1 MNELNELNTKLKSIG
16 ANLYMVGGCVR
27 DAIMNKNSKDI
38 DLEVFHI
45 TKENFEKFL
54 NENNYKFSIEPN
66 SKFPVYRLTLD
77 SNEIEIGFPRR
88 DNKTGHKHTD
98 FDVEIDPNMS
108 VAEAQKRRDFTCNA
122 IYFHLDSKKYIDSY
136 DGLHDINDNQLVPV
150 DEKTFK
156 EDPLRL
162 FRAFQFIARFGFE
175 YDELLKIIDEDFL
188 KETLHLS
195 KDSIYKEI
203 EKAILH
209 GKYFIFALNF
219 LKDSGLLRMH
229 FPDLDVL
236 SNCQQNPSHHYE
248 GNVWNHTQ
256 LVTYQAGLEIKEM
269 SKIQDKITL
278 FFASL
283 LHDIGKPAT
292 TTNDEKGIRAIGH
305 EKEGVKIAQKML
317 EGFVPNKYHKGI
329 LALIEHHM
337 FDTNMSAKKILK
349 LADELKTKGINWKQL
364 ITIQRCDDMGRIS
377 IDSTDK
383 SRCNNIIDFENRV
396 IKLGVLH
403 DPLSELI
410 SGKQLLEIG
419 FKSGKIIGEIMNE
432 VRAKQLSLQLKT
444 SSEAIDFCKRRLK
457 NINNLSLLL
466 D

>member
-1 MNELNELNTKLKSIG
+1 MSEINEFNMKLKTLG
-16 ANLYMVGGCVR
+16 ADLYLVGGCVR
-27 DAIMNKNSKDI
+27 DEHMNIKSKDI
-38 DLEVFHI
+38 DIEIFNI

-54 NENNYKFSIEPN
+54 NTNHYEYSIEPN

-77 SNEIEIGFPRR
+77 SDEVEIGFPRR

-98 FDVEIDPNMS
+98 FDVEIDPYMS
-108 VAEAQKRRDFTCNA
+108 IKEAQKRRDFTCNA
-122 IYFHLDSKKYIDSY
+122 IYFHLDSKKYIDNY
-136 DGLHDINDNQLVPV
+136 DGIHDINNNQLVPV

-175 YDELLKIIDEDFL
+175 YDKLLKIIDEDFL
-188 KETLHLS
+188 NETLHLS

-209 GKYFIFALNF
+209 GSYFLAALSF
-219 LKDSGLLRMH
+219 LKDSGLLKTH
-229 FPDLDVL
+229 FPDLDAL
-236 SNCQQNPSHHYE
+236 SNCSQSPLHHYE
-248 GNVWNHTQ
+248 GDVWVHTK
-256 LVTYQAGLEIKEM
+256 LVTYSASKEIKTIA
-269 SKIQDKITL
+269 KIQDKITL
-278 FFASL
+278 FFAAL

-305 EKEGVKIAQKML
+305 EKEGVKIAQKMI

-337 FDTNMSAKKILK
+337 FDTNMSDKKILK
-349 LADELKTKGINWKQL
+349 LADELKTKGISWKQL
-364 ITIQRCDDMGRIS
+364 ITIKKCDDMGRIS
-377 IDSTDK
+377 IDSTAE
-383 SRCNNIIDFENRV
+383 SRCNDLIDFENRV
-396 IKLGVLH
+396 VKLGVLH

-410 SGKQLLEIG
+410 SGKQLLQIG
-419 FKSGKIIGEIMNE
+419 FKAGKIIGEIMNE

-444 SSEAIDFCKRRLK
+444 TSEAIDFCQRRLK